1 MLNNFIMDSIVHQEE
16 VKKER
21 EGQSV
26 EQELKK
32 YKENIKIFISE
43 VRK

>member
-1 MLNNFIMDSIVHQEE
+1 MLNNFIMDSIVHREE
-16 VKKER
+16 VDR
-21 EGQSV
+21 ESGEQSV